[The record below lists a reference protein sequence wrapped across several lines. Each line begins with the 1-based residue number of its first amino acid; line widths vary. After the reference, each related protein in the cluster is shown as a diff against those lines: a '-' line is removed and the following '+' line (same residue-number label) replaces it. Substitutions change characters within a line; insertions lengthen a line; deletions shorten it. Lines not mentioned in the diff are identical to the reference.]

1 MRKIKK
7 FKIPIY
13 SYEILRKS
21 RKAGAD
27 LGSVGLDNDRDFK
40 EYVSQLASAIEPA
53 VVFGYFPTDDPDT
66 AVLSYREKKPLTI
79 AMLTLGNAI
88 YEKTCE
94 ETDESRKT
102 VNITT
107 VSVFAASAAKVISD
121 IASQEAIPEGFELS
135 EPFYIYSCP
144 EQTRLSINAGKK
156 DNSSMPLFSIEQEEE
171 RNDLNDQ
178 EMTLYRDDLT
188 RALFRRLEAGKIGM
202 SLDGNSIMPKYSS
215 IFAFEWIVRK
225 NSQNR

>member
-27 LGSVGLDNDRDFK
+27 LRSVGLDNDRDFK

-66 AVLSYREKKPLTI
+66 AVLSYRDKKPLTI

-88 YEKTCE
+88 YEKTCD
-94 ETDESRKT
+94 ETDEARKT
-102 VNITT
+102 VNITAVVRAVLHIFLPGT
-107 VSVFAASAAKVISD
+107 DKIKHQRRKKGQFLH
-121 IASQEAIPEGFELS
+121 AIV
-135 EPFYIYSCP
+135 
-144 EQTRLSINAGKK
+144 QH
-156 DNSSMPLFSIEQEEE
+156 
-171 RNDLNDQ
+171 
-178 EMTLYRDDLT
+178 
-188 RALFRRLEAGKIGM
+188 
-202 SLDGNSIMPKYSS
+202 
-215 IFAFEWIVRK
+215 
-225 NSQNR
+225 